1 MQVQHAKDAGAIA
14 AIIDDTIYEGLV
26 DMSRTATDPNPNI
39 TAVFVSMM
47 TGMFIR
53 TTFQPGGYFVSIA
66 PDVTVDWAIMGLSIV
81 AGILAVT
88 IVTFLLY
95 LLRRR
100 RGRDSAVQGVNAA
113 AVAPVVPRGLTEDE
127 LEELPILVHGET
139 SDCDTDKTA
148 SMMENGAKVENGVK
162 VENVDPITGV
172 HYEGGDTIRCCAI
185 CLEQYKHGDK
195 LRLLPCG
202 HRYHCSCV
210 DTWLTQRRPSCPLC
224 KYQLGKQAAVENN
237 ISTSPPPQEAATE
250 SNAQSN
256 SDSLGAQNSAEL
268 ENQPRSDAGFVQ
280 RLMSPTYWF
289 QRRQAASEPGSVP
302 IQMQMPERPTGH
314 SEGEV

>member
-1 MQVQHAKDAGAIA
+1 MLILIIQPLNFDRMQVQHAKDAGAIA

-26 DMSRTATDPNPNI
+26 VMSRTETDPNPNI

-66 PDVTVDWAIMGLSIV
+66 PDVSVDWAIMGLSIV

-88 IVTFLLY
+88 IVSFLLY

-100 RGRDSAVQGVNAA
+100 RGRDANGQGRPSA
-113 AVAPVVPRGLTEDE
+113 AVTTVPVAPRGLSEEE

-139 SDCDTDKTA
+139 SELDSDNMA
-148 SMMENGAKVENGVK
+148 RVVENGEK
-162 VENVDPITGV
+162 MEPIAGV
-172 HYEGGDTIRCCAI
+172 QYEGGDTIRCCAI
-185 CLEQYKHGDK
+185 CLEQYKQGDK

-224 KYQLGKQAAVENN
+224 KYQLGKPIAVESEGGPPAPDAVAENGAR
-237 ISTSPPPQEAATE
+237 ITSDTE
-250 SNAQSN
+250 SPQNPVEESRPNSN
-256 SDSLGAQNSAEL
+256 SS
-268 ENQPRSDAGFVQ
+268 FVR
-280 RLMSPTYWF
+280 RLISVDRWIW
-289 QRRQAASEPGSVP
+289 RRQTPPEPTTV
-302 IQMQMPERPTGH
+302 QMQDMAARPQ
-314 SEGEV
+314 GEV